1 MGKGKGAVDHWVAVI
16 RPGPHP
22 VRSGRVGRGDCARG
36 AAAGRAQ
43 AAHQNPVHRPARPCR
58 QRERGGVIWTCA
70 RFAGC
75 RRTTS
80 AASWIETYEELFNL
94 RFQFVM
100 GQLEDH
106 NRLTALRRDIARM
119 KTILR
124 ERELAAQMEGE
135 AA

>member
-1 MGKGKGAVDHWVAVI
+1 MDVREI
-16 RPGPHP
+16 RGMPTQ
-22 VRSGRVGRGDCARG
+22 DI
-36 AAAGRAQ
+36 
-43 AAHQNPVHRPARPCR
+43 
-58 QRERGGVIWTCA
+58 QRKIDQ
-70 RFAGC
+70 
-75 RRTTS
+75 
-80 AASWIETYEELFNL
+80 TYEELFNL

-135 AA
+135 SA

>member
-1 MGKGKGAVDHWVAVI
+1 MD
-16 RPGPHP
+16 
-22 VRSGRVGRGDCARG
+22 VREVRGMTTQDI
-36 AAAGRAQ
+36 
-43 AAHQNPVHRPARPCR
+43 
-58 QRERGGVIWTCA
+58 QRKMD
-70 RFAGC
+70 
-75 RRTTS
+75 
-80 AASWIETYEELFNL
+80 ETFEELFNL
-94 RFQFVM
+94 RFQYVM

>member
-1 MGKGKGAVDHWVAVI
+1 ME
-16 RPGPHP
+16 
-22 VRSGRVGRGDCARG
+22 VREVRGM
-36 AAAGRAQ
+36 
-43 AAHQNPVHRPARPCR
+43 
-58 QRERGGVIWTCA
+58 
-70 RFAGC
+70 
-75 RRTTS
+75 TTADLQHKMDES
-80 AASWIETYEELFNL
+80 YEELFNL
-94 RFQFVM
+94 RFQYLM

>member
-1 MGKGKGAVDHWVAVI
+1 MATDDI
-16 RPGPHP
+16 R
-22 VRSGRVGRGDCARG
+22 RKMD
-36 AAAGRAQ
+36 
-43 AAHQNPVHRPARPCR
+43 
-58 QRERGGVIWTCA
+58 
-70 RFAGC
+70 
-75 RRTTS
+75 
-80 AASWIETYEELFNL
+80 ETYEELFNL
-94 RFQFVM
+94 RFQYVM

>member
-1 MGKGKGAVDHWVAVI
+1 MD
-16 RPGPHP
+16 
-22 VRSGRVGRGDCARG
+22 VREVRGMPTDDI
-36 AAAGRAQ
+36 
-43 AAHQNPVHRPARPCR
+43 HQKLD
-58 QRERGGVIWTCA
+58 Q
-70 RFAGC
+70 
-75 RRTTS
+75 
-80 AASWIETYEELFNL
+80 TYEELFNL
-94 RFQFVM
+94 RFQYVM